1 MLVYLRYVFLF
12 YPTTVDAFSELL
24 VNYQHLHFV
33 LSTRQKL
40 QVVLFKQS
48 GSCLNS
54 VVSRMNVVCCISR
67 DPVDQLMQFG
77 RWVVLNPQGPVL
89 CTWFTS
95 PFQGFRLTL
104 ALVFAVKVMSWNQVE
119 NKLFRVLGHHDVLLF
134 PEKTNQTLGP
144 ECPSLYSLN
153 WMLNLLKTLKKNS
166 NHCILRK
173 IIYCNM
179 KQFLLYDSS
188 VLGVTGFPHKS

>member
-104 ALVFAVKVMSWNQVE
+104 ALVFAVKVMSWNQVKKTFQGVGSSWCSLISRKDKPNTWTGVSFIILFKLNVKFAKNTKKKPKSLHLKE
-119 NKLFRVLGHHDVLLF
+119 NYLLQYEAF
-134 PEKTNQTLGP
+134 FAV
-144 ECPSLYSLN
+144 
-153 WMLNLLKTLKKNS
+153 W
-166 NHCILRK
+166 
-173 IIYCNM
+173 
-179 KQFLLYDSS
+179 
-188 VLGVTGFPHKS
+188 